1 MGMVLIVAIEN
12 LFKPN
17 KKGLMRD
24 VREHMACL
32 IMKIQQF
39 AIDFTHVIT
48 ELLTR
53 CHAHSPLFLM
63 LHLELVHVLNKRLKT
78 AKVCGE
84 DVGGGQLKTVE
95 GFTCPG
101 KEQIGPQGLLQAH
114 PIFPHPH
121 DCQFF
126 FTCFFGKD
134 PNKFG
139 CPKVEVFNAESLT
152 CKDPVE
158 VPDCACW
165 YDCGEDSR
173 CPETCN
179 ADCSCGSQGGAVDE
193 S

>member
-1 MGMVLIVAIEN
+1 MPCSFPLVFDVA
-12 LFKPN
+12 L
-17 KKGLMRD
+17 G
-24 VREHMACL
+24 AC
-32 IMKIQQF
+32 
-39 AIDFTHVIT
+39 
-48 ELLTR
+48 TR
-53 CHAHSPLFLM
+53 PEQAS
-63 LHLELVHVLNKRLKT
+63 EE

-139 CPKVEVFNAESLT
+139 CPKGEVFNAETLT
-152 CKDPVE
+152 CKDPEE

-165 YDCGEDSR
+165 YSCGEDSR
-173 CPETCN
+173 CPDSCN
-179 ADCSCGSQGGAVDE
+179 ADCSCPAPGGESSFDE
-193 S
+193 